1 MNTIDSMER
10 LIYSFTKLPGVG
22 RKTAE
27 RYAYRVL
34 ELGREDVEIFSQSLL
49 DAKNNVKFCLN
60 IYNSTYCLIIYD
72 IMFRREME

>member
-10 LIYSFTKLPGVG
+10 LIYAFSKLPGVG

-34 ELGREDVEIFSQSLL
+34 ELDMEDVEIFKENFEKGYYKNE
-49 DAKNNVKFCLN
+49 AKESMDFVR
-60 IYNSTYCLIIYD
+60 NS
-72 IMFRREME
+72 RVW